1 MEKIIY
7 LTSKNRLKNL
17 ERACSEI
24 GVKLTLSERECPE
37 GNQWIFLEGP
47 SITDM
52 FRANYLAGYY
62 EGSDHYAEIFNKQI
76 KTYENNNE
84 PK

>member
-7 LTSKNRLKNL
+7 LTSKSRLKNL

-24 GVKLTLSERECPE
+24 GVKLTLSERECSQS
-37 GNQWIFLEGP
+37 NQWVFLEGP

-52 FRANYLAGYY
+52 FRVNYLAGYY
-62 EGSDHYAEIFNKQI
+62 EGSESYIQFLSKIETH
-76 KTYENNNE
+76 ENNNE
-84 PK
+84 SK